1 MTMARTIALLGLG
14 LWGRCLAQLFRNSGH
29 RVQGWS
35 RRLGGDP
42 GDCLSNAD
50 LLVSAVSMAA
60 LPSLAPRLRHVI
72 PPGLPLVSCSKG
84 IAVDTLLTPLGLW
97 EKFCPQAP
105 GLVLS
110 GPNLS
115 AELRQGLPAAT
126 VLSSSHRA
134 LATEL
139 QQALS
144 SRQLRI
150 YCNDDPR
157 GVELAGALKNTMVI
171 AAGVSDGLGLGSNAK
186 ASLLCRGLSEMGVV
200 LDALGG
206 QPRTLYGLAGLGDLL
221 ATANGP
227 LSRNYRFGF
236 ELGRGKTPAAAQA
249 CCEGA
254 VEGISTTRA
263 VVALAQR
270 HGFCAPIAQ
279 QVLQLL
285 EQRATPAESV
295 ASLMERNLRP
305 EGQFAMEV
313 RFSPQ

>member
-1 MTMARTIALLGLG
+1 MAGATIAVLGLG
-14 LWGRCLAQLFRNSGH
+14 LWGQCLAQLFRNSGH

-35 RRLGGDP
+35 RRLGGEP
-42 GDCLSNAD
+42 GDCLSGAD

-60 LPSLAPRLRHVI
+60 LTSLAPRLSHVL

-84 IAVDTLLTPLGLW
+84 IAVDTLLTPLGVW
-97 EKFCPQAP
+97 ERFCPQAR

-126 VLSSSHRA
+126 VLSSHHTA
-134 LATEL
+134 LAMEL
-139 QQALS
+139 QHVLS
-144 SRQLRI
+144 SQWLRV

-157 GVELAGALKNTMVI
+157 GTELAGALKNTMVI

-186 ASLLCRGLSEMGVV
+186 ASLLCRGLSEMGGV
-200 LDALGG
+200 LSAMGG

-221 ATANGP
+221 ATANSS

-236 ELGRGKTPAAAQA
+236 ELGRGKTPAAAEA
-249 CCEGA
+249 CCEGT
-254 VEGISTTRA
+254 VEGIPTTRA
-263 VVALAQR
+263 VVALAER
-270 HGFCAPIAQ
+270 HGFPVPIAR

-285 EQRATPAESV
+285 EQRTTPTESV

-305 EGQFAMEV
+305 ETSPAVEV
-313 RFSPQ
+313 GLSPQ

>member
-1 MTMARTIALLGLG
+1 MAHTIALLGLG
-14 LWGRCLAQLFRNSGH
+14 LWGQCLAQLFRRSGH
-29 RVQGWS
+29 QVQGWS

-42 GDCLSNAD
+42 GDCLSGAD

-60 LPSLAPRLRHVI
+60 LPSLAPQLSHAI
-72 PPGLPLVSCSKG
+72 PPDLPLVSCSKG
-84 IAVDTLLTPLGLW
+84 IAVDTLLTPLGVW
-97 EKFCPQAP
+97 DQFCPQVR

-126 VLSSSHRA
+126 VLSSNHTA
-134 LATEL
+134 LALEL
-139 QQALS
+139 QHVLS
-144 SRQLRI
+144 GQQLRI

-157 GVELAGALKNTMVI
+157 GTELAGALKNTMVI

-200 LDALGG
+200 LSALGG
-206 QPRTLYGLAGLGDLL
+206 QSQTLYGLAGLGDLL
-221 ATANGP
+221 ATASSP
-227 LSRNYRFGF
+227 LSRNYRFGL
-236 ELGRGKTPAAAQA
+236 ELGRGKTPAAAEA
-249 CCEGA
+249 CCQGT
-254 VEGISTTRA
+254 VEGIPTTHA
-263 VVALAQR
+263 VVALAER
-270 HGFCAPIAQ
+270 HGFAVPIAQ

-305 EGQFAMEV
+305 EAQLAMEV
-313 RFSPQ
+313 GFSPQ

>member
-1 MTMARTIALLGLG
+1 MAHTIALLGLG
-14 LWGRCLAQLFRNSGH
+14 LWGQCLAQLFRGSGH

-42 GDCLSNAD
+42 GDCLSGAD

-60 LPSLAPRLRHVI
+60 LPSLAPQLGRVI

-84 IAVDTLLTPLGLW
+84 IAVDTLLTPLGVW
-97 EKFCPQAP
+97 DRFCPQVR

-126 VLSSSHRA
+126 VLSSRHTA
-134 LATEL
+134 LAMEL
-139 QQALS
+139 QQVLS
-144 SRQLRI
+144 GQQLRI

-157 GVELAGALKNTMVI
+157 GTELAGALKNTMVI

-200 LDALGG
+200 LDAMGG
-206 QPRTLYGLAGLGDLL
+206 RSQTLYGLAGLGDLL
-221 ATANGP
+221 ATANSP
-227 LSRNYRFGF
+227 LSRNYRFGL
-236 ELGRGKTPAAAQA
+236 ELGRGKTPAAAEA

-254 VEGISTTRA
+254 VEGIPTTHA
-263 VVALAQR
+263 VVALAER
-270 HGFCAPIAQ
+270 HGFAVPIAR
-279 QVLQLL
+279 QVLKLL
-285 EQRATPAESV
+285 KQRATPAESV

-305 EGQFAMEV
+305 EAQGAIEV
-313 RFSPQ
+313 GFSRQ

>member
-1 MTMARTIALLGLG
+1 MARTTIALLGLG
-14 LWGRCLAQLFRNSGH
+14 LWGQCLARLFRSSGH
-29 RVQGWS
+29 QVQGWS

-42 GDCLSNAD
+42 GDCLSDAD

-60 LPSLAPRLRHVI
+60 LTSLAPRLNHVI

-84 IAVDTLLTPLGLW
+84 ITVDTLLTPLAVW
-97 EKFCPQAP
+97 RQFCPQAR

-115 AELRQGLPAAT
+115 AELQQGLPAAT
-126 VLSSSHRA
+126 VLSSKHTA
-134 LATEL
+134 LAMEL
-139 QQALS
+139 QHVLS

-157 GVELAGALKNTMVI
+157 GTELAGALKNTMVI

-186 ASLLCRGLSEMGVV
+186 ASLLCRGLNEMGVV
-200 LDALGG
+200 LGALGG
-206 QPRTLYGLAGLGDLL
+206 QPHTLYGLAGLGDLL
-221 ATANGP
+221 ATANSP

-236 ELGRGKTPAAAQA
+236 ELGRGKTPAAAEA
-249 CCEGA
+249 CCEGT
-254 VEGISTTRA
+254 VEGIPTTHA
-263 VVALAQR
+263 VVALAER
-270 HGFCAPIAQ
+270 HGFSVPIAR

-285 EQRATPAESV
+285 EQHTTPAESV

-305 EGQFAMEV
+305 ETKLAAEV
-313 RFSPQ
+313 GLSSQ